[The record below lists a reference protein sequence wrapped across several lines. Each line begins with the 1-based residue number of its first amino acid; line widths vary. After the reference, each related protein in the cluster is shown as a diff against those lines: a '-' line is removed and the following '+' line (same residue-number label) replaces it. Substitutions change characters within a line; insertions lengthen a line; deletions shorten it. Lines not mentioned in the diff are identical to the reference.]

1 MKIKEGY
8 MLRKVAGKYIV
19 VPVGEE
25 AVDFNGLITTN
36 ETGTFLWKALENEIS
51 EEKLLSE
58 FLAEYDIDEQTA
70 ASDLS
75 DFISKLNK
83 AELIV

>member
-36 ETGTFLWKALENEIS
+36 ETGAFLWKALENEIS